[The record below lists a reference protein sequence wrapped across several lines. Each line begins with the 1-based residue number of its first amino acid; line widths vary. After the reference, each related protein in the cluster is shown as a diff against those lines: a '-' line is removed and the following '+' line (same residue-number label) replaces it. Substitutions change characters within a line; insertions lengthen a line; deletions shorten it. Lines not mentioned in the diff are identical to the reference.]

1 LTEVP
6 VAQVCQ
12 NEKEGDIAAKKKELE
27 LADEEDFGNDCV
39 GKAGISP
46 SFLLICLFSYMDF
59 LSMSSLFCTPHCTKN
74 PIYEFPEMNLH
85 GLIQLGTI

>member
-1 LTEVP
+1 M
-6 VAQVCQ
+6 QVCQ

-46 SFLLICLFSYMDF
+46 TFLLICLFS
-59 LSMSSLFCTPHCTKN
+59 
-74 PIYEFPEMNLH
+74 
-85 GLIQLGTI
+85 

>member
-1 LTEVP
+1 LTEVL

-46 SFLLICLFSYMDF
+46 TFLLILLFHNWIFCRY
-59 LSMSSLFCTPHCTKN
+59 SLCSVPNTVQKIRIIN
-74 PIYEFPEMNLH
+74 S
-85 GLIQLGTI
+85 QK

>member
-1 LTEVP
+1 VDYWTDRSHCYT
-6 VAQVCQ
+6 QVCQ

-46 SFLLICLFSYMDF
+46 SFLLICLFF
-59 LSMSSLFCTPHCTKN
+59 LNGLSVDILFVLYPTLC
-74 PIYEFPEMNLH
+74 
-85 GLIQLGTI
+85 

>member
-1 LTEVP
+1 VEYWIDRSPCYT
-6 VAQVCQ
+6 QVCQ

-46 SFLLICLFSYMDF
+46 TFCLSVLFS
-59 LSMSSLFCTPHCTKN
+59 
-74 PIYEFPEMNLH
+74 
-85 GLIQLGTI
+85 

>member
-6 VAQVCQ
+6 IAQVCQ

-46 SFLLICLFSYMDF
+46 TFLLICTFS
-59 LSMSSLFCTPHCTKN
+59 LNKLIAQCTLYRN
-74 PIYEFPEMNLH
+74 SDL
-85 GLIQLGTI
+85 